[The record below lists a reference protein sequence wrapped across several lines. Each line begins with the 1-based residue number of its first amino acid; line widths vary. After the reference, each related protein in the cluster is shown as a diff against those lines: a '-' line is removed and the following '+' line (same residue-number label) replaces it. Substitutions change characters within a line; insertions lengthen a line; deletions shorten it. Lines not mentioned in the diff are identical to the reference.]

1 MMPEDIF
8 LYQIRKAQEF
18 INENSHADISRLHC
32 LLRKIMP
39 QEYHRWID
47 EIREKQSPTIF
58 NIFGGTN
65 TIASNAQL
73 ICQDIVGERALNQGY
88 LHEIPYPFRPTGT
101 LLQSFATNSFLQIR
115 KFSEINIAD
124 PFFDSQRENYPE
136 FDAWFKKKSEAGA
149 TAYTYFINGQLK
161 DFLYLKIE
169 DEELTDV
176 TPVLPKKKRLKVGT
190 FEIDNETL
198 HTTRGE
204 RFMKKIMDVA
214 IEKDVEE
221 IYVTIFPTESSKKR
235 ILMFEYFGFYHV
247 ADKQH
252 IVGKTEYVLVKN
264 MRAMANNFL
273 LDYPFVKRAGNKYV
287 FSIIP
292 EYHTKLF
299 PDSIIKNEAKYDII
313 QDVSETNSIYKIYI
327 CWMKE
332 AKLLV
337 PGDKVVI
344 YRTNDNKGP
353 AAYRSACTSV
363 CTICQIK
370 SYNDF
375 KDEDAYVKYTNKYSV
390 FSEAD
395 LRRWYRMKPNFIVI
409 KMLYNI
415 AFSKKVINKD
425 MKEKAGIYANYWG
438 FFKLTDQQFNK
449 LLELGEINERYMI
462 D

>member
-1 MMPEDIF
+1 MPENIF
-8 LYQIRKAQEF
+8 LYQLREAQKF
-18 INENSHADISRLHC
+18 IYEDSHTDISRMKC
-32 LLRKIMP
+32 FLRRIIP
-39 QEYHRWID
+39 QEYHQYI
-47 EIREKQSPTIF
+47 EELRENQGLKIY
-58 NIFGGTN
+58 NIFGGMN
-65 TIASNAQL
+65 TIASSVQVTYSGIL
-73 ICQDIVGERALNQGY
+73 HEGEAESGY
-88 LHEIPYPFRPTGT
+88 LHDIPNQPLSRDT
-101 LLQSFATNSFLQIR
+101 LQQQDAFNSDLQIQ
-115 KFSEINIAD
+115 KFSEVNIAD
-124 PFFDSQRENYPE
+124 AFFDSLRESYPE
-136 FDAWFKKKSEAGA
+136 FDAWYKKKSDSGA
-149 TAYTYFINGQLK
+149 TAYTYYINGQLR

-176 TPVLPKKKRLKVGT
+176 TPVLPKKRRLKVGT

-235 ILMFEYFGFYHV
+235 ILMFEYFGFHHV

-252 IVGKTEYVLVKN
+252 IGGKAEYVLVKN

-327 CWMKE
+327 CWMKD
-332 AKLLV
+332 ARVLV

-344 YRTNDNKGP
+344 YRTNDYKGP

-375 KDEDAYVKYTNKYSV
+375 KDEDAFVKYTNKYSV

-425 MKEKAGIYANYWG
+425 MKEKAGIYPNYWG
-438 FFKLTDQQFNK
+438 FFKLTDQQFDK